1 MTGIGRGSDAVGK
14 WKIGA
19 NRLPA
24 PLQRGPGQKLT
35 APTLKVNQYKPAN
48 SLPIPQVGTAVARL
62 TEVRTL
68 FGGVGMSILAWIVL
82 GLIAGAIAK
91 AIMPGNDPG
100 GIIVT
105 ILIGIVG
112 AFLGGFL
119 GNMVAGSG
127 LNGFSLWS
135 IVLAVVGAILLLW
148 IYRVAMRRRGT
159 TTL

>member
-1 MTGIGRGSDAVGK
+1 
-14 WKIGA
+14 
-19 NRLPA
+19 
-24 PLQRGPGQKLT
+24 
-35 APTLKVNQYKPAN
+35 
-48 SLPIPQVGTAVARL
+48 
-62 TEVRTL
+62 
-68 FGGVGMSILAWIVL
+68 MSILAWIVL

-119 GNMVAGSG
+119 GNMIAGSG

-135 IVLAVVGAILLLW
+135 VLLAVVGAILLLW
-148 IYRVAMRRRGT
+148 IYRVATRGRART
-159 TTL
+159 TV